1 MIEREIL
8 EAMQGAAIAA
18 VAASIT
24 SEMPIKFIAVGMDIP
39 NDQKYLEVV
48 YIANNDTGAYWGDEK
63 NYRGMFRLILH
74 WPNDGAGA
82 YEPLDVLA
90 SICAYFTKGLYLGPV
105 KITEPPDLSGV
116 LEQGTETLY
125 PSSLRYSRFAS

>member
-1 MIEREIL
+1 MIESQIL
-8 EAMQGAAIAA
+8 QTMQSATIAA
-18 VAASIT
+18 VAMSIT
-24 SEMPIKFIAVGMDIP
+24 PDMPIKFVAVGLTPP
-39 NDQKYLEVV
+39 NDQKYIEIV
-48 YIANNDTGAYWGDEK
+48 YIPNNDIGAYWGDEK

-90 SICAYFTKGLYLGPV
+90 SICGYFTKGLYLGPV

-125 PSSLRYSRFAS
+125 PASLRYSRFAS